1 MDESGQ
7 VIVGL
12 IVVVVILVVYLV
24 PIIKILHKAGYS
36 GWWCL
41 LFFVPLVNFIMLW
54 GVRLCGLAEP
64 ARQTDVIS

>member
-12 IVVVVILVVYLV
+12 IVVVVILAVYLV
-24 PIIKILHKAGYS
+24 PIIKILNKAGYS

-41 LFFVPLVNFIMLW
+41 LFFVPLVNLIMLW
-54 GVRLCGLAEP
+54 VFAFADWPNLRDRG
-64 ARQTDVIS
+64 T